1 MLGCV
6 GLKKAAGTSVLALLV
21 FVASF
26 AMGCGPVPFMYVGE
40 ILAPE
45 IKGLVASLAMAA
57 NWVANSIVTAT
68 FPLLV
73 TQVGLGPTY
82 AGYTLLN
89 LVAVALL
96 AAGMPETRKLDMEII
111 QEFFVPRA

>member
-1 MLGCV
+1 M
-6 GLKKAAGTSVLALLV
+6 LALLV

-26 AMGCGPVPFMYVGE
+26 ALGCGPVPFMYVGE

-73 TQVGLGPTY
+73 IHIGLWPTY
-82 AGYTLLN
+82 AGYALLN
-89 LVAVALL
+89 LAAVALF
-96 AAGMPETRKLDMEII
+96 AAGMPETRKLDMVTI
-111 QEFFVPRA
+111 QEFFTRRA

>member
-1 MLGCV
+1 M
-6 GLKKAAGTSVLALLV
+6 
-21 FVASF
+21 
-26 AMGCGPVPFMYVGE
+26 
-40 ILAPE
+40 
-45 IKGLVASLAMAA
+45 
-57 NWVANSIVTAT
+57 TAT